1 MSPAT
6 FNLIMNSAEIDF
18 EHFTIAD
25 AVSLAEFQEDVLSW
39 EDIMKED

>member
-6 FNLIMNSAEIDF
+6 FNLIMDSAELNF

-25 AVSLAEFQEDVLSW
+25 AVSLAEFHEDVLSW